1 MSARIQAFVVSLI
14 IGLLLPAVFVG
25 GLAITAAL
33 VAVIAAMILWLFK
46 VVERPQPDML
56 LPIVGLVVGI
66 LVALVTAPLLPMPFA
81 AVAIAAFV
89 LFA

>member
-1 MSARIQAFVVSLI
+1 MSGRIQAFVVSLV
-14 IGLLLPAVFVG
+14 IGLLLPAVVVG

-56 LPIVGLVVGI
+56 LPIIGLVVGI
-66 LVALVTAPLLPMPFA
+66 LVALVTAPLLPMPYA